1 MVAEMLKQK
10 PTHRIHYGKGVRF
23 YREIWNYSQEGL
35 ATLIKE
41 LPQWKEFG
49 MEGRFGQQQISR
61 LEEKE
66 IIEDERV
73 LSLLSVVLKVPVE
86 LITNFYPDENA
97 KNVIT
102 GNTFHNTHGVI
113 VENQTNSND
122 PELINLVR
130 QVLEE
135 NGRLKGLLKRL
146 LSENKGS

>member
-1 MVAEMLKQK
+1 MSE
-10 PTHRIHYGKGVRF
+10 F
-23 YREIWNYSQEGL
+23 YLYFQ
-35 ATLIKE
+35 
-41 LPQWKEFG
+41 
-49 MEGRFGQQQISR
+49 
-61 LEEKE
+61 
-66 IIEDERV
+66 V
-73 LSLLSVVLKVPVE
+73 LSLLSVALKVPVE

-135 NGRLKGLLKRL
+135 NGRLKGLLERL